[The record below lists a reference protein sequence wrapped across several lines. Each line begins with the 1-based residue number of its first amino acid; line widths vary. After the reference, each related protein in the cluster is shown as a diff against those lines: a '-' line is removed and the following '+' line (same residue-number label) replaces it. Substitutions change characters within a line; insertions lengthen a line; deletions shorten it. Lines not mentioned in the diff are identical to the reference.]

1 MLVALAVLWA
11 PGHHNNHPLNQWFGP
26 SQAILAQ
33 WHESCINEA
42 AMKSQL
48 AMPIAITVI
57 LIAII
62 IPLPT
67 IILDVLISANISL
80 SVVILLSAVYLL
92 NPVQFSS
99 FPSILLLSTLFRLSL
114 NIASAR
120 LILLNGSDGLAAA
133 GDVIRAFGQF
143 VVGGN
148 YAVGIIIFLVLIV
161 IQYVVINHG
170 AVRISE
176 VTARFTLD
184 ALPGKQLAIDADLN
198 AGIIDQQEA
207 RERRAEIGKEAEF
220 YGAMDGAIRFTQ
232 RDAMAS
238 ILITLINIIGGLFI
252 GVFQFGMPVMTA
264 LTTYT
269 VLTIG
274 DGLVTA
280 IPSLLISIAGGLVT
294 THASSDMSMG
304 QQVSNQLFSNAKP
317 VYFGSGIVAGLG
329 LIPGFPKFS
338 FFFLAGTLG
347 FIAFTL
353 AKAAKLKELAPA
365 KDAGAKAPDAPEKA
379 TSFLKIDSLAIEIGY
394 GLISIVDVQQG
405 GDFLNRIRSIRK
417 QVAQDLGVIV
427 PPVNIT
433 DNLKL
438 GSRQYSILLKGVEIA
453 RGELMTDKFL
463 AINPGNASEPIQ
475 GTPTTEPTFGLP
487 AFWITKENR
496 ERAQMLNY
504 TVVDPATVLA
514 THLTETIRSHAYE
527 LLGRQEVKA
536 LIDYVAETHPKLTEE
551 LVPKT
556 LSVGEIQK
564 VLQNLLREK
573 VSIRDLVTVFETLA
587 DYGTQTKD
595 HIMLTEMVR
604 AALNRSISK
613 SLLNEQSE
621 LAVVTLSPQ
630 WEERLNK
637 SIVRSDS
644 GTYLALDA
652 KTFETLVKTLTE
664 VCQKTMAPQWTLLCS
679 SSLRFHLR
687 KLIERFLPQL
697 VVISPNDIPPNVQI
711 VSLGVAGQ

>member
-1 MLVALAVLWA
+1 
-11 PGHHNNHPLNQWFGP
+11 
-26 SQAILAQ
+26 
-33 WHESCINEA
+33 
-42 AMKSQL
+42 MKSQV
-48 AMPIAITVI
+48 AMPIAIVVI
-57 LIAII
+57 LIAVI

-67 IILDVLISANISL
+67 IVLDILISANITL

-99 FPSILLLSTLFRLSL
+99 FPSILLMTTLFRLSL
-114 NIASAR
+114 NIASSR
-120 LILLNGSDGLAAA
+120 LILLNGSQGMSAA

-207 RERRAEIGKEAEF
+207 RERRAQIGKEAEF

-252 GVFQFGMPVMTA
+252 GVFQFGMPVVTA
-264 LTTYT
+264 LTTFT
-269 VLTIG
+269 ILTIG

-294 THASSDMSMG
+294 TRSASDVSMG
-304 QQVSNQLFSNAKP
+304 EDVSMQLFSNPKP
-317 VYFGSGIVAGLG
+317 VYFGAGIVGGLG

-353 AKAAKLKELAPA
+353 AKAAKESANTSTKDAQA
-365 KDAGAKAPDAPEKA
+365 KDRAANSEKT
-379 TSFLKIDSLAIEIGY
+379 TSLLKIDSLAIEIGY
-394 GLISIVDVQQG
+394 GLINLVDVHQG

-417 QVAQDLGVIV
+417 QVAQDMGVIV
-427 PPVNIT
+427 PPINIT

-438 GSRQYSILLKGVEIA
+438 GPRQYAILLKGVEIA
-453 RGELMTDKFL
+453 RGELAADKFL
-463 AINPGNASEPIQ
+463 AIDPGNVTDKID

-487 AFWITKENR
+487 AVWITKENR
-496 ERAQMLNY
+496 DRAQMMNY

-514 THLTETIRSHAYE
+514 THLTETIRGHAYE
-527 LLGRQEVKA
+527 LLGRQEVKG
-536 LIDYVAETHPKLTEE
+536 LIDYVAETHPKLIEE

-556 LSVGEIQK
+556 LSIGEIQK

-573 VSIRDLVTVFETLA
+573 VSIRDLITIFETLA

-595 HIMLTEMVR
+595 HVTLTEVTR
-604 AALNRSISK
+604 GALNRSITK
-613 SLLNEQSE
+613 GLANDQGE
-621 LAVVTLSPQ
+621 LAVITLAPH

-637 SIVRSDS
+637 AVVRSDA
-644 GTYLALDA
+644 GTYLAVDA
-652 KTFETLVKTLTE
+652 GTFEQLVKILTE
-664 VCQKTMAPQWTLLCS
+664 ACQKTMSSQWTLLCS
-679 SSLRFHLR
+679 SGLRFHMR
-687 KLIERFLPQL
+687 KLIERFMPQL
-697 VVISPNDIPPNVQI
+697 SVISPNDIPPNIQI

>member
-1 MLVALAVLWA
+1 
-11 PGHHNNHPLNQWFGP
+11 
-26 SQAILAQ
+26 
-33 WHESCINEA
+33 
-42 AMKSQL
+42 MKSQL
-48 AMPIAITVI
+48 AMPIAIIVI
-57 LIAII
+57 LVAVI

-67 IILDVLISANISL
+67 IVLDVLISANIAL
-80 SVVILLSAVYLL
+80 SVVILLAAVYLL
-92 NPVQFSS
+92 NPVGFSS
-99 FPSILLLSTLFRLSL
+99 LPSILLLTTLFRLSL
-114 NIASAR
+114 NIASTR
-120 LILLNGSDGLAAA
+120 LILLNGSQGMDAA

-148 YAVGIIIFLVLIV
+148 YAVGIVIFLVLIV

-207 RERRAEIGKEAEF
+207 RERRVEIGKEAEF

-252 GVFQFGMPVMTA
+252 GVFQYGMPVISAMT
-264 LTTYT
+264 TFT

-294 THASSDMSMG
+294 TRAASDVSMG
-304 QQVSNQLFSNAKP
+304 ESVATQLFSNPKP

-329 LIPGFPKFS
+329 MIPGFPKFS
-338 FFFLAGTLG
+338 FFFLAALLG

-353 AKAAKLKELAPA
+353 SKAAKERARATVDKEPR
-365 KDAGAKAPDAPEKA
+365 DGAATPEKA
-379 TSFLKIDSLAIEIGY
+379 TTFLKIDSLAIEIGY
-394 GLISIVDVQQG
+394 GLIGLVDVQQG
-405 GDFLNRIRSIRK
+405 GDFINRIRSIRK
-417 QVAQDLGVIV
+417 QIAQDLGVIV

-438 GSRQYSILLKGVEIA
+438 APNQYTILLKGVEIA
-453 RGELMTDKFL
+453 RGEILADKFL
-463 AINPGNASEPIQ
+463 AIDPGNAKGIIE
-475 GTPTTEPTFGLP
+475 GTATKEPTFGLP
-487 AFWITKENR
+487 AVWIHRDNR
-496 ERAQMLNY
+496 DKAQMMNY

-514 THLTETIRSHAYE
+514 THLTETIRGHAYE

-556 LSVGEIQK
+556 LSIGEIQK
-564 VLQNLLREK
+564 VLQNLLRER
-573 VSIRDLVTVFETLA
+573 VSIRDLITIFETLA

-595 HIMLTEMVR
+595 HITLTEVAR
-604 AALNRSISK
+604 GALNRSISRT
-613 SLLNEQSE
+613 LVNEQGE
-621 LAVVTLSPQ
+621 LSVITLAPYWEDKLNQAV
-630 WEERLNK
+630 
-637 SIVRSDS
+637 VRSDS
-644 GTYLALDA
+644 GAYLALDA
-652 KTFETLVKTLTE
+652 NTFEGLIRALTE
-664 VCQKTMAPQWTLLCS
+664 ACQRSMASQWTLLCS

-697 VVISPNDIPPNVQI
+697 SVISPNDIPPNVQI

>member
-1 MLVALAVLWA
+1 MK
-11 PGHHNNHPLNQWFGP
+11 
-26 SQAILAQ
+26 AQ
-33 WHESCINEA
+33 LTI
-42 AMKSQL
+42 
-48 AMPIAITVI
+48 PIAIVVT
-57 LIAII
+57 LIAVL

-80 SVVILLSAVYLL
+80 SVVILLAAVYLL
-92 NPVQFSS
+92 KPVQFSS

-114 NIASAR
+114 NIASTR
-120 LILLNGSDGLAAA
+120 LILLHGSEGMSAA

-148 YAVGIIIFLVLIV
+148 YAVGIVIFLVLIV

-207 RERRAEIGKEAEF
+207 RERRVEIGKEAEF

-252 GVFQFGMPVMTA
+252 GVFQYGMPAMTA
-264 LTTYT
+264 LTTFT
-269 VLTIG
+269 ILTIG

-294 THASSDMSMG
+294 TRAASDVSMG
-304 QQVSNQLFSNAKP
+304 ENVQMQLFSNPRP

-353 AKAAKLKELAPA
+353 AKAAKERAFADANDLKP
-365 KDAGAKAPDAPEKA
+365 KDAGTAEK
-379 TSFLKIDSLAIEIGY
+379 TTTFLKIDSLAIEIGY
-394 GLISIVDVQQG
+394 GLIGLVDVQQG

-417 QVAQDLGVIV
+417 QIAQDMGVIV

-438 GSRQYSILLKGVEIA
+438 GPRQYAILLKGVEIA
-453 RGELMTDKFL
+453 RGELAADRFL
-463 AINPGNASEPIQ
+463 AINPGNVTDTIE

-496 ERAQMLNY
+496 DRAQMMNY

-514 THLTETIRSHAYE
+514 THLTETIRGHAYE

-536 LIDYVAETHPKLTEE
+536 LIDYVTETHPKLTEE

-556 LSVGEIQK
+556 LSIGEIQK

-573 VSIRDLVTVFETLA
+573 VSIRDLITIFETLA

-595 HIMLTEMVR
+595 HITLTEVTR
-604 AALNRSISK
+604 GALNRSITK
-613 SLLNEQSE
+613 SLVNEQGELSVITLDPRWE
-621 LAVVTLSPQ
+621 DKLNHAVVRNETGAYLAV
-630 WEERLNK
+630 
-637 SIVRSDS
+637 
-644 GTYLALDA
+644 DA
-652 KTFETLVKTLTE
+652 NTFEQLVKLLSE
-664 VCQKTMAPQWTLLCS
+664 ACQKTMASQWTLLCS
-679 SSLRFHLR
+679 SGLRFHLR

-697 VVISPNDIPPNVQI
+697 AVISPNDIPPNIQI

>member
-1 MLVALAVLWA
+1 M
-11 PGHHNNHPLNQWFGP
+11 
-26 SQAILAQ
+26 
-33 WHESCINEA
+33 
-42 AMKSQL
+42 MKTQI
-48 AMPIAITVI
+48 AMPIAIVII
-57 LIAII
+57 LITVV

-67 IILDVLISANISL
+67 IILDVLISANIAL
-80 SVVILLSAVYLL
+80 SVVILLAAVYLL

-99 FPSILLLSTLFRLSL
+99 FPQILLMTTLFRLSL
-114 NIASAR
+114 SIASTR
-120 LILLNGSDGLAAA
+120 LILLNGSLGLEAA

-148 YAVGIIIFLVLIV
+148 YAVGVIIFLVLIV

-207 RERRAEIGKEAEF
+207 RERRVEIGKEAEF

-238 ILITLINIIGGLFI
+238 ILITLINIIGGLCI
-252 GVFQFGMPVMTA
+252 GVFQYNMPVLTA
-264 LTTYT
+264 LSTFTI
-269 VLTIG
+269 LTIG

-294 THASSDMSMG
+294 TRAASDISMG
-304 QQVSNQLFSNAKP
+304 EEVSTQLFSNPKP
-317 VYFGSGIVAGLG
+317 VYFGAGIVGGLA

-338 FFFLAGTLG
+338 FLFLAGMLG
-347 FIAFTL
+347 FIAYTL
-353 AKAAKLKELAPA
+353 AEAAKERARAPKREEPS
-365 KDAGAKAPDAPEKA
+365 KDPAATPEKA
-379 TSFLKIDSLAIEIGY
+379 TAFLRIDSLAIEIGY
-394 GLISIVDVQQG
+394 GLIGFVDVQQG
-405 GDFLNRIRSIRK
+405 GDFLSRIRSIRK
-417 QVAQDLGVIV
+417 QIAQEMGVIV

-438 GSRQYSILLKGVEIA
+438 GPRQYSILLKGVEIA
-453 RGELMTDKFL
+453 RGELQADKFL
-463 AINPGNASEPIQ
+463 AINPGNVTEEIE

-487 AFWITKENR
+487 AVWISKDQR
-496 ERAQMLNY
+496 ERAQILNY

-514 THLTETIRSHAYE
+514 THLTETIRGHAYE

-536 LIDYVAETHPKLTEE
+536 LIDYVSETHPKLIEE

-556 LSVGEIQK
+556 LSIGEIQK

-587 DYGTQTKD
+587 DYGSQTKD
-595 HIMLTEMVR
+595 HITLTEVTR
-604 AALNRSISK
+604 AALNRSITK
-613 SLLNEQSE
+613 GFVNDQGE
-621 LAVVTLSPQ
+621 LAVITLAPE
-630 WEERLNK
+630 WETRLSQ
-637 SIVRSDS
+637 SIVRGES

-652 KTFETLVKTLTE
+652 NTFEQLVRALGE
-664 VCQKTMAPQWTLLCS
+664 VCQKTMASHWTLLCS
-679 SSLRFHLR
+679 SALRFHLR

-697 VVISPNDIPPNVQI
+697 AVISPNDIPPNVQI

>member
-1 MLVALAVLWA
+1 
-11 PGHHNNHPLNQWFGP
+11 
-26 SQAILAQ
+26 
-33 WHESCINEA
+33 
-42 AMKSQL
+42 MKTQI
-48 AMPIAITVI
+48 AMPIAIIVI

-80 SVVILLSAVYLL
+80 SVVILLASVYLL

-99 FPSILLLSTLFRLSL
+99 FPSILLMTTLLRLSL
-114 NIASAR
+114 NIASSR
-120 LILLNGSDGLAAA
+120 LILLNGSVGMSAA

-252 GVFQFGMPVMTA
+252 GVLQYGMPVTTA
-264 LTTYT
+264 LTTFT

-294 THASSDMSMG
+294 THAASDVSMG
-304 QQVSNQLFSNAKP
+304 QEVSTQLFSNAKP
-317 VYFGSGIVAGLG
+317 VYFGSGIIAGLG

-353 AKAAKLKELAPA
+353 AKAAKERELASA
-365 KDAGAKAPDAPEKA
+365 KDADAKNTADTPEKA
-379 TSFLKIDSLAIEIGY
+379 TTFLKIDSLAIEIGY
-394 GLISIVDVQQG
+394 GLIGIVDVQQG

-438 GSRQYSILLKGVEIA
+438 GPRQYSIMLKGVEIA
-453 RGELMTDKFL
+453 KGELMTDKFL
-463 AINPGNASEPIQ
+463 AINPGNATEAIA
-475 GTPTTEPTFGLP
+475 GTPTMEPTFGLP
-487 AFWITKENR
+487 AFWIGKENR

-536 LIDYVAETHPKLTEE
+536 LIDYVQETHPKLIEE

-573 VSIRDLVTVFETLA
+573 VSIRDLVTIFETLA
-587 DYGTQTKD
+587 DYGNQTKD
-595 HIMLTEMVR
+595 HITLTEMTR
-604 AALNRSISK
+604 AALNRSISRG
-613 SLLNEQSE
+613 LLNDQGE
-621 LAVVTLSPQ
+621 LSVITLSPD
-630 WEERLNK
+630 WEQRLNQ
-637 SIVRSDS
+637 SIVRGDS
-644 GTYLALDA
+644 GTYLALHA
-652 KTFETLVKTLTE
+652 KTFEYLVKALSE

-697 VVISPNDIPPNVQI
+697 AVISPNDIPPNVQI

>member
-1 MLVALAVLWA
+1 
-11 PGHHNNHPLNQWFGP
+11 
-26 SQAILAQ
+26 
-33 WHESCINEA
+33 
-42 AMKSQL
+42 MKSQI
-48 AMPIAITVI
+48 AMPIAIVVI
-57 LIAII
+57 LIAVI

-67 IILDVLISANISL
+67 IILDLLISANISL
-80 SVVILLSAVYLL
+80 SVVILLAAVYLL

-99 FPSILLLSTLFRLSL
+99 FPSILLMSTLFRLSL
-114 NIASAR
+114 NIASTR
-120 LILLNGSDGLAAA
+120 LILLNGGDGLSAA

-148 YAVGIIIFLVLIV
+148 YAVGIVVFLVLIV

-184 ALPGKQLAIDADLN
+184 ALPGKQLAVDADLN

-207 RERRAEIGKEAEF
+207 RERRAEIGREAEF
-220 YGAMDGAIRFTQ
+220 HGAMDGAIRFTQ
-232 RDAMAS
+232 RDAVAS

-252 GVFQFGMPVMTA
+252 GVFQFGMPVASA
-264 LTTYT
+264 LTTFT

-294 THASSDMSMG
+294 TRAASDLSLGQEVSM
-304 QQVSNQLFSNAKP
+304 QLFSNPKP
-317 VYFGSGIVAGLG
+317 VYFGAGIVAGLG

-338 FFFLAGTLG
+338 FFFLAATLG

-353 AKAAKLKELAPA
+353 AKAATQREAASTTDVTPKSAADMSER
-365 KDAGAKAPDAPEKA
+365 A
-379 TSFLKIDSLAIEIGY
+379 TSFLKIDTLAIEIGY
-394 GLISIVDVQQG
+394 GLISIVDV
-405 GDFLNRIRSIRK
+405 
-417 QVAQDLGVIV
+417 
-427 PPVNIT
+427 
-433 DNLKL
+433 
-438 GSRQYSILLKGVEIA
+438 LKGVGIA
-453 RGELMTDKFL
+453 RGELMADKFL
-463 AINPGNASEPIQ
+463 AINPGNATETIP

-487 AFWITKENR
+487 AFWITKDNR
-496 ERAQMLNY
+496 ERARMLKY

-514 THLTETIRSHAYE
+514 THLSETIRSHAYE

-536 LIDYVAETHPKLTEE
+536 LIDHVAETHPKLVEE

-573 VSIRDLVTVFETLA
+573 VSIRDLVTIFETLA
-587 DYGTQTKD
+587 DYGAQTKD
-595 HIMLTEMVR
+595 HITLTEMTR

-613 SLLNEQSE
+613 TLLNDQSE

-630 WEERLNK
+630 WEERLNH
-637 SIVRSDS
+637 SIVRGES
-644 GTYLALDA
+644 GTYLAVDA
-652 KTFETLVKTLTE
+652 KTFETLVKTLSE
-664 VCQKTMAPQWTLLCS
+664 V
-679 SSLRFHLR
+679 
-687 KLIERFLPQL
+687 
-697 VVISPNDIPPNVQI
+697 
-711 VSLGVAGQ
+711 

>member
-1 MLVALAVLWA
+1 
-11 PGHHNNHPLNQWFGP
+11 
-26 SQAILAQ
+26 
-33 WHESCINEA
+33 
-42 AMKSQL
+42 MKSQI
-48 AMPIAITVI
+48 AMPIAIVII
-57 LIAII
+57 LIAVI

-67 IILDVLISANISL
+67 IILDVLISTNIAL

-92 NPVQFSS
+92 KPVQFSS
-99 FPSILLLSTLFRLSL
+99 FPSILLMTTLFRLSL
-114 NIASAR
+114 NIASTR
-120 LILLNGSDGLAAA
+120 LILLNGSQGLGAA

-184 ALPGKQLAIDADLN
+184 ALPCKQLAIDADLN

-207 RERRAEIGKEAEF
+207 RERRVEIGKEAEF

-264 LTTYT
+264 LTTFT

-280 IPSLLISIAGGLVT
+280 LPSLLISIAGGLVT

-304 QQVSNQLFSNAKP
+304 QEVSTQLFSDAKP
-317 VYFGSGIVAGLG
+317 VYFGAGIVAGLG

-365 KDAGAKAPDAPEKA
+365 KDAGSKSAADTSEKA
-379 TSFLKIDSLAIEIGY
+379 TNFLKIDSLAIEIGY

-453 RGELMTDKFL
+453 RGELMIDKFL
-463 AINPGNASEPIQ
+463 AINPGSATETIP
-475 GTPTTEPTFGLP
+475 GTPTTEPTFGLS
-487 AFWITKENR
+487 AFWITKDTR
-496 ERAQMLNY
+496 ERAQVLNY

-514 THLTETIRSHAYE
+514 THLTETIRGHAYE

-573 VSIRDLVTVFETLA
+573 ISVRDLVTVFETLA
-587 DYGTQTKD
+587 DFGSQTKD
-595 HIMLTEMVR
+595 HITLTEVTR
-604 AALNRSISK
+604 GALSRSITK
-613 SLLNEQSE
+613 SLVNDQGE
-621 LAVVTLSPQ
+621 LAVITLAPG
-630 WEERLNK
+630 WETRLNQ
-637 SIVRSDS
+637 SVVRGDS
-644 GTYLALDA
+644 GTYIALDA
-652 KTFETLVKTLTE
+652 NTFEQLVRILSE
-664 VCQKTMAPQWTLLCS
+664 MCQKTMASQWTLLCS
-679 SSLRFHLR
+679 SGLRFHLR
-687 KLIERFLPQL
+687 KLVERFLPQL
-697 VVISPNDIPPNVQI
+697 TIISPNDIPPNVQI

>member
-1 MLVALAVLWA
+1 
-11 PGHHNNHPLNQWFGP
+11 
-26 SQAILAQ
+26 
-33 WHESCINEA
+33 
-42 AMKSQL
+42 MKSQIAL
-48 AMPIAITVI
+48 PIAIVVI

-67 IILDVLISANISL
+67 IILDILISANISL

-114 NIASAR
+114 NIASSR
-120 LILLNGSDGLAAA
+120 LILLNGSQGMSAA

-207 RERRAEIGKEAEF
+207 RERRVEIGKEAEF

-264 LTTYT
+264 LTTFT

-280 IPSLLISIAGGLVT
+280 LPSLLISIAGGLVT

-304 QQVSNQLFSNAKP
+304 QEVSTQLFSDAKP
-317 VYFGSGIVAGLG
+317 VYFGAGIVAGLG

-353 AKAAKLKELAPA
+353 AKAAKLKERALA
-365 KDAGAKAPDAPEKA
+365 KDASPKSAADISEKA
-379 TSFLKIDSLAIEIGY
+379 TNFLKIDSLAIEIGY

-453 RGELMTDKFL
+453 RGELMIDKFL
-463 AINPGNASEPIQ
+463 AINPGSATETIP
-475 GTPTTEPTFGLP
+475 GTPTTEPTFGLS
-487 AFWITKENR
+487 AFWITKDTR
-496 ERAQMLNY
+496 ERAQVLNY

-514 THLTETIRSHAYE
+514 THLTETIRGHAYE

-573 VSIRDLVTVFETLA
+573 VSIRDLVTIFETLA
-587 DYGTQTKD
+587 DYGSQTKD

-613 SLLNEQSE
+613 GLLNDQSE

-630 WEERLNK
+630 WEERLNH
-637 SIVRSDS
+637 SIVRGDS
-644 GTYLALDA
+644 GTYLAVDA
-652 KTFETLVKTLTE
+652 KTFETLVKTLSE

-687 KLIERFLPQL
+687 KLVERFLPQL
-697 VVISPNDIPPNVQI
+697 AVISPNDIPPNVQI

>member
-1 MLVALAVLWA
+1 
-11 PGHHNNHPLNQWFGP
+11 
-26 SQAILAQ
+26 
-33 WHESCINEA
+33 
-42 AMKSQL
+42 MKSQI
-48 AMPIAITVI
+48 AMPIAIVII
-57 LIAII
+57 LIAVI

-67 IILDVLISANISL
+67 IVLDVLISANISL

-99 FPSILLLSTLFRLSL
+99 FPSILLMTTLFRLSL
-114 NIASAR
+114 NIASTR
-120 LILLNGSDGLAAA
+120 LILLNGSQGATAA
-133 GDVIRAFGQF
+133 GDVIGAFGQF

-148 YAVGIIIFLVLIV
+148 YAVGIVIFMVLIV

-207 RERRAEIGKEAEF
+207 RERRVEIGKEAEF

-238 ILITLINIIGGLFI
+238 ILITLINIIGGIFI
-252 GVFQFGMPVMTA
+252 GVFQYNMPVVTS
-264 LTTYT
+264 LQTFTI
-269 VLTIG
+269 LTIG

-294 THASSDMSMG
+294 TRAASDISMG
-304 QQVSNQLFSNAKP
+304 QDISTQLFSNPKP

-338 FFFLAGTLG
+338 FLFLAATLG

-353 AKAAKLKELAPA
+353 AKAAKERALARKDEAAPKEAA
-365 KDAGAKAPDAPEKA
+365 SPEMA
-379 TSFLKIDSLAIEIGY
+379 TAFLKIDSLAIEIGY
-394 GLISIVDVQQG
+394 GLIGIVDVQQG

-417 QVAQDLGVIV
+417 QLAQDLGVIV

-438 GSRQYSILLKGVEIA
+438 GPRQYSILLKGVEVA
-453 RGELMTDKFL
+453 RGELMIDKFL
-463 AINPGNASEPIQ
+463 AINPGNAAEAVD
-475 GTPTTEPTFGLP
+475 GTPTAEPTFGLP
-487 AFWITKENR
+487 AVWVTKENR
-496 ERAQMLNY
+496 ERSQVLNY

-514 THLTETIRSHAYE
+514 THLTETIRGHAYE

-536 LIDYVAETHPKLTEE
+536 LIDYVAETHPKLIEE
-551 LVPKT
+551 LAPKT

-573 VSIRDLVTVFETLA
+573 VSIRDLITIFETLA
-587 DYGTQTKD
+587 DYGSQTKD
-595 HIMLTEMVR
+595 HITLTEMAR
-604 AALNRSISK
+604 TALNRSISK
-613 SLLNEQSE
+613 ALVNEQGE
-621 LAVVTLSPQ
+621 LSVITLAPQ
-630 WEERLNK
+630 WEARLNEAM
-637 SIVRSDS
+637 VRGES

-652 KTFETLVKTLTE
+652 NTFEQLVRALTE
-664 VCQKTMAPQWTLLCS
+664 VCQKTIASQWTLLCS

-697 VVISPNDIPPNVQI
+697 AVISPNDIPPNVQI